1 MANGGSSSSL
11 LCFGVSSSSVFHSFC
26 QHILPSLQWSQAVPL
41 VTAKKKN
48 GAAASG
54 SRRRRERSEREV
66 IVLLTVICFF
76 HPLYSVLFPF
86 LLSPAPIF
94 HSLFPWFC
102 WRLLPML
109 VVVVE
114 RKKQR
119 WCPGGK
125 DDSSSS
131 LCRDCS
137 LCFSLPTSVFAFSF
151 FFVSPACFPLFSKK
165 NPFSSSSFPLYL

>member
-1 MANGGSSSSL
+1 L
-11 LCFGVSSSSVFHSFC
+11 L
-26 QHILPSLQWSQAVPL
+26 P
-41 VTAKKKN
+41 
-48 GAAASG
+48 
-54 SRRRRERSEREV
+54 
-66 IVLLTVICFF
+66 VLL
-76 HPLYSVLFPF
+76 
-86 LLSPAPIF
+86 
-94 HSLFPWFC
+94 
-102 WRLLPML
+102 
-109 VVVVE
+109 VVVE

-119 WCPGGK
+119 WCPGGE